1 MVPLPVLVPLKADA
15 LPLCRK
21 SGLYFIRGLSRTF
34 KMRVLVHQN
43 LNCVSCTHAEP
54 AGVSSAGVCFYVCP
68 ACGHWRFF
76 LGGGSALLQP
86 PLSEQSRWTPP
97 VPSHCVCAHQDGQ
110 TGTLPSLPSSST
122 LPSAIFGGG
131 YKYL

>member
-1 MVPLPVLVPLKADA
+1 MFPAQTLNQHVSNLVVCVCVFTSVPLWA
-15 LPLCRK
+15 LEAFGDWGWGR
-21 SGLYFIRGLSRTF
+21 
-34 KMRVLVHQN
+34 
-43 LNCVSCTHAEP
+43 
-54 AGVSSAGVCFYVCP
+54 SAVTLLP
-68 ACGHWRFF
+68 
-76 LGGGSALLQP
+76 LLQP

-97 VPSHCVCAHQDGQ
+97 VPSHCVCAHQDGL